1 MTTIRIRRTI
11 FTSKIQNRITFS
23 DNLDS
28 NSNSEITESSTFND
42 TESSTSGGTNNEPDS
57 PSLLNNV
64 SKSNNNLTKIFC
76 TQVTQQLRQLV
87 VHRKKTTNP

>member
-1 MTTIRIRRTI
+1 M
-11 FTSKIQNRITFS
+11 IQI
-23 DNLDS
+23 
-28 NSNSEITESSTFND
+28 

-76 TQVTQQLRQLV
+76 TQQLRQLV
-87 VHRKKTTNP
+87 IHRKKTTNP